1 MKYSIKCLPLY
12 CTVFF
17 LVCGALFLAGQS
29 QCTLLSSSSL
39 LSSSFLHTTCGRFFR
54 YTLSH
59 SNQCR
64 IGFEKRRQTRHAQQ
78 LFSLGKQAAAKPA
91 IISNIVARLCLC
103 MKRSS

>member
-39 LSSSFLHTTCGRFFR
+39 LFFFAHDLR
-54 YTLSH
+54 P
-59 SNQCR
+59 
-64 IGFEKRRQTRHAQQ
+64 I
-78 LFSLGKQAAAKPA
+78 FSLHSLAQ
-91 IISNIVARLCLC
+91 
-103 MKRSS
+103 